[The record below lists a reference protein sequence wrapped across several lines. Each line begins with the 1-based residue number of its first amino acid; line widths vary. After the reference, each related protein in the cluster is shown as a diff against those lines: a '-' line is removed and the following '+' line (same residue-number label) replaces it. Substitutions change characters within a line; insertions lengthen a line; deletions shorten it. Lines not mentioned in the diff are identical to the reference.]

1 MSQMSTGGTST
12 VWGTRDPRKSASSR
26 GRGKAGAPRVSA
38 KVAIFYIA
46 LFLAALIW
54 LTPVITLVLT
64 ALKDAGDFAINGAF
78 SLPKSIRW
86 ANFSEAWQTGVGNYF
101 WNSVIVTAVKVPI
114 GILIESMAAF
124 ALTHM
129 QFRWANKVF
138 VYVLIG
144 LIVPMQMTLVPLTL
158 LMNALNLIDTLTG
171 LIILYIGFGVPFGVL
186 VMRGYFRTLPP
197 AIIEAARIDGCS
209 WFRIFYRIAL
219 PLALPAVVSLCILD
233 GVATWN
239 EFILA
244 QIFLRSDELRTLPL
258 GLVQFST
265 QFSTQ
270 YDQLAA
276 AVLISVAPVMLVFLL
291 FQRYF
296 VTGMGGAVK

>member
-1 MSQMSTGGTST
+1 MSQSLLQNASVPG
-12 VWGTRDPRKSASSR
+12 KS
-26 GRGKAGAPRVSA
+26 
-38 KVAIFYIA
+38 KVALFYVVLILA
-46 LFLAALIW
+46 TLFWLA
-54 LTPVITLVLT
+54 PVITLILT
-64 ALKDAGDFAINGAF
+64 ALKDAGDFAVNGAF

-86 ANFSEAWQTGVGNYF
+86 ANFSEAWETGVKNYF
-101 WNSVIVTAVKVPI
+101 WNSVIVTGFKVPI
-114 GILIESMAAF
+114 GIVLESMAAF

-129 QFRWANKVF
+129 HFKWADRVF
-138 VYVLIG
+138 TYILIG

-171 LIILYIGFGVPFGVL
+171 LTILYIGFGVPFGVL
-186 VMRGYFRTLPP
+186 VMRGFFRTVPV

-209 WFRIFYRIAL
+209 WLRIFYRIAL

-276 AVLISVAPVMLVFLL
+276 AVLISVVPIVLVFLF

-296 VTGMGGAVK
+296 VAGIGGAVK

>member
-1 MSQMSTGGTST
+1 MSQPPS
-12 VWGTRDPRKSASSR
+12 KSAFLPFKSTKT
-26 GRGKAGAPRVSA
+26 GL
-38 KVAIFYIA
+38 FYIA
-46 LFLAALIW
+46 LVLAALLW
-54 LTPVITLVLT
+54 FTPVFTLVLT
-64 ALKDAGDFAINGAF
+64 ALKDAGDFAVNGAF

-86 ANFSEAWQTGVGNYF
+86 SNFSEAWETGVKNYF
-101 WNSVIVTAVKVPI
+101 WNSVIVTGFKVPI
-114 GILIESMAAF
+114 GIILESLAAF

-129 QFRWANKVF
+129 HFKWADRIF
-138 VYVLIG
+138 TYILIG
-144 LIVPMQMTLVPLTL
+144 LIVPIQMTLVPLTL

-171 LIILYIGFGVPFGVL
+171 LTILYIGFGVPFGVL
-186 VMRGYFRTLPP
+186 VMRGFFRTVPT

-209 WFRIFYRIAL
+209 WFVIFYRIAL

-276 AVLISVAPVMLVFLL
+276 AVLIAVVPIVFVFLI

-296 VTGMGGAVK
+296 VAGIGGAVK

>member
-1 MSQMSTGGTST
+1 MSLLLE
-12 VWGTRDPRKSASSR
+12 KSVGVP
-26 GRGKAGAPRVSA
+26 GRPLRF
-38 KVAIFYIA
+38 IFFY
-46 LFLAALIW
+46 AALIFVALIW
-54 LTPVITLVLT
+54 FAPVITLVLT

-86 ANFSEAWQTGVGNYF
+86 SNFSEAWETGVQNYF
-101 WNSVIVTAVKVPI
+101 WNSVIVTGVKVPI
-114 GILIESMAAF
+114 GIGLESLAAF

-129 QFRWANKVF
+129 HFKWAERVF
-138 VYVLIG
+138 TYILIG

-171 LIILYIGFGVPFGVL
+171 LTILYIGFGVPFGVL
-186 VMRGYFRTLPP
+186 VMRGFFRTIPI
-197 AIIEAARIDGCS
+197 AIIEAARLDGCS
-209 WFRIFYRIAL
+209 WFHIFYRIAL

-276 AVLISVAPVMLVFLL
+276 AVLISVAPIVLVFLF

-296 VTGMGGAVK
+296 ITGMRGAVK

>member
-1 MSQMSTGGTST
+1 MNQST
-12 VWGTRDPRKSASSR
+12 VQNASQSRKATS
-26 GRGKAGAPRVSA
+26 
-38 KVAIFYIA
+38 VAIFY
-46 LFLAALIW
+46 AALIFVALLW
-54 LTPVITLVLT
+54 FTPVFTLILT
-64 ALKDAGDFAINGAF
+64 AVKDAGDFALNGAF

-86 ANFSEAWQTGVGNYF
+86 ANFGEAWETGVKNYF
-101 WNSVIVTAVKVPI
+101 WNSVIVTCFKVPA
-114 GILIESMAAF
+114 GIILESMAAF

-129 QFRWANKVF
+129 HFKRADRVF
-138 VYVLIG
+138 TYILVG

-158 LMNALNLIDTLTG
+158 LMNALNLIDTLAG
-171 LIILYIGFGVPFGVL
+171 LTILYIGFGVPFGVL
-186 VMRGYFRTLPP
+186 VMRGFFRTLPT

-219 PLALPAVVSLCILD
+219 PLAGPAVVSLCILD

-244 QIFLRSDELRTLPL
+244 QIFLRSDENRTLPL
-258 GLVQFST
+258 GLVQFYT

-276 AVLISVAPVMLVFLL
+276 AVLISVVPIVLVFLF

-296 VTGMGGAVK
+296 VAGMGGAVK

>member
-1 MSQMSTGGTST
+1 MSQPSLRNALLPG
-12 VWGTRDPRKSASSR
+12 KS
-26 GRGKAGAPRVSA
+26 
-38 KVAIFYIA
+38 KVAIFY
-46 LFLAALIW
+46 AALILATLLW
-54 LTPVITLVLT
+54 LAPVITLILT
-64 ALKDAGDFAINGAF
+64 ALKDAGDFAVNGAF
-78 SLPKSIRW
+78 SLPKFIRW
-86 ANFSEAWQTGVGNYF
+86 ENFSEAWETGVKNYF
-101 WNSVIVTAVKVPI
+101 WNSVIVTCFKVPI
-114 GILIESMAAF
+114 GIILESMAAF

-129 QFRWANKVF
+129 HLKWADRVF
-138 VYVLIG
+138 TYILIG

-171 LIILYIGFGVPFGVL
+171 LTILYIGFGVPFGVL
-186 VMRGYFRTLPP
+186 VMRGFFRTVPI

-209 WFRIFYRIAL
+209 WPKIFYRIAL

-276 AVLISVAPVMLVFLL
+276 AVLISVVPIVLVFLF

-296 VTGMGGAVK
+296 VAGMSGAVK

>member
-1 MSQMSTGGTST
+1 MSEP
-12 VWGTRDPRKSASSR
+12 VSR
-26 GRGKAGAPRVSA
+26 GALLPGKS
-38 KVAIFYIA
+38 KTTIFYIA
-46 LFLAALIW
+46 LILASLLW
-54 LTPVITLVLT
+54 LAPVITLILT
-64 ALKDAGDFAINGAF
+64 ALKDAGDFAVNGAF
-78 SLPKSIRW
+78 SLPKFIRW
-86 ANFSEAWQTGVGNYF
+86 ANFSEAWETGVQNYF
-101 WNSVIVTAVKVPI
+101 WNSVIVTGFKVPI
-114 GILIESMAAF
+114 GIILESMAAF

-129 QFRWANKVF
+129 HFKWADRVF
-138 VYVLIG
+138 TYILVG
-144 LIVPMQMTLVPLTL
+144 LIVPIQMTLVPLTL

-171 LIILYIGFGVPFGVL
+171 LTILYIGFGVPFGVL
-186 VMRGYFRTLPP
+186 VMRGFFRTVPL

-209 WFRIFYRIAL
+209 WFKIFYRIAL

-276 AVLISVAPVMLVFLL
+276 AVLISVVPILLVFLF

-296 VTGMGGAVK
+296 VAGMGGAVK

>member
-1 MSQMSTGGTST
+1 MSQPISRNVLLPG
-12 VWGTRDPRKSASSR
+12 KS
-26 GRGKAGAPRVSA
+26 
-38 KVAIFYIA
+38 KVAIFYVVLI
-46 LFLAALIW
+46 LTTLLWLAPVFTLI
-54 LTPVITLVLT
+54 LT
-64 ALKDAGDFAINGAF
+64 ALKDAGDFAVNGAF
-78 SLPKSIRW
+78 SLPKFIRW
-86 ANFSEAWQTGVGNYF
+86 ANFSEAWETGVKNYF
-101 WNSVIVTAVKVPI
+101 WNSVIVTGFKVPI
-114 GILIESMAAF
+114 GIILESMAAF

-129 QFRWANKVF
+129 HFKWADRVF
-138 VYVLIG
+138 TYILIG

-171 LIILYIGFGVPFGVL
+171 LTILYIGFGVPFGVL
-186 VMRGYFRTLPP
+186 VMRGFFRTLPV

-209 WFRIFYRIAL
+209 WFKIFYRIAL
-219 PLALPAVVSLCILD
+219 PLALPAVISLCILD

-276 AVLISVAPVMLVFLL
+276 AVLISVVPIVLVFLF

-296 VTGMGGAVK
+296 VAGMGGAVK

>member
-1 MSQMSTGGTST
+1 MNESISHSVSEPRRST
-12 VWGTRDPRKSASSR
+12 
-26 GRGKAGAPRVSA
+26 RVA
-38 KVAIFYIA
+38 VFYVALVVVSLLWF
-46 LFLAALIW
+46 
-54 LTPVITLVLT
+54 TPVFTLILT
-64 ALKDAGDFAINGAF
+64 ALKDAGDFAVNGAF
-78 SLPKSIRW
+78 SLPKAIRW
-86 ANFSEAWQTGVGNYF
+86 ANFSEAWETGVRNYF
-101 WNSVIVTAVKVPI
+101 WNSVIVTTFKVPA
-114 GILIESMAAF
+114 GIVLESMAAF

-129 QFRWANKVF
+129 HFKWADRVF
-138 VYVLIG
+138 TYMLIG

-158 LMNALNLIDTLTG
+158 LMNALNLIDTLAG
-171 LIILYIGFGVPFGVL
+171 LTILYIGFGVPFGVL
-186 VMRGYFRTLPP
+186 VMRGFFRTVPT

-219 PLALPAVVSLCILD
+219 PLATPAVVSLCILD

-244 QIFLRSDELRTLPL
+244 QMFLRSDENRTLPL

-265 QFSTQ
+265 QFATQ

-276 AVLISVAPVMLVFLL
+276 AVLISVVPIVLVFLF

-296 VTGMGGAVK
+296 VAGMGGAVK

>member
-1 MSQMSTGGTST
+1 MSQMSIGAISKS
-12 VWGTRDPRKSASSR
+12 WEPRDPRKSASSR
-26 GRGKAGAPRVSA
+26 GRGKAGAPQISA

-46 LFLAALIW
+46 LILAALIW
-54 LTPVITLVLT
+54 LAPVITLVLT
-64 ALKDAGDFAINGAF
+64 ALKDAGDFAVNGAF
-78 SLPKSIRW
+78 SLPKAIRW

-101 WNSVIVTAVKVPI
+101 WNSVIVTGIKVPI
-114 GILIESMAAF
+114 GILIEAMAAF

-129 QFRWANKVF
+129 HFRWANKVF
-138 VYVLIG
+138 VYVLVG

-186 VMRGYFRTLPP
+186 VMRGYFRTLPT

-276 AVLISVAPVMLVFLL
+276 AVLISVVPVMLVFLL

-296 VTGMGGAVK
+296 VAGMGGAVK

>member
-1 MSQMSTGGTST
+1 MNGALAKPANSLT
-12 VWGTRDPRKSASSR
+12 KSI
-26 GRGKAGAPRVSA
+26 
-38 KVAIFYIA
+38 KVAVFYAA
-46 LFLAALIW
+46 LAVAALIW
-54 LTPVITLVLT
+54 FTPVITLIIT

-86 ANFSEAWQTGVGNYF
+86 ENFSEAWEIGVKNYF
-101 WNSVIVTAVKVPI
+101 WNSVIVTSVKVPV
-114 GILIESMAAF
+114 GIVLVSMAAF

-129 QFRWANKVF
+129 HFKWADRVF
-138 VYVLIG
+138 TYILIG
-144 LIVPMQMTLVPLTL
+144 LIVPIQMTLVPLTL
-158 LMNALNLIDTLTG
+158 LMNALNLIDTLPG
-171 LIILYIGFGVPFGVL
+171 LIILYIGFGVPFGVM
-186 VMRGYFRTLPP
+186 VMRGFFRTIPT

-244 QIFLRSDELRTLPL
+244 QIFLRSDENRTLPL
-258 GLVQFST
+258 GLVQFYT

-270 YDQLAA
+270 YNQLAA
-276 AVLISVAPVMLVFLL
+276 AVLIAVVPIVLVFLF

-296 VTGMGGAVK
+296 VAGMGGAVK

>member
-1 MSQMSTGGTST
+1 MSQPLS
-12 VWGTRDPRKSASSR
+12 RDALLPGKS
-26 GRGKAGAPRVSA
+26 
-38 KVAIFYIA
+38 KVALFYGVLILA
-46 LFLAALIW
+46 TLFWLA
-54 LTPVITLVLT
+54 PVITLILT
-64 ALKDAGDFAINGAF
+64 ALKDAGDFAVNGAF
-78 SLPKSIRW
+78 SIPKAIRW
-86 ANFSEAWQTGVGNYF
+86 ANFSEAWETGVKNYF
-101 WNSVIVTAVKVPI
+101 WNSVIVTGFKVPI
-114 GILIESMAAF
+114 GIVLESMAAF

-129 QFRWANKVF
+129 HFKWADRVF
-138 VYVLIG
+138 TYILIG

-171 LIILYIGFGVPFGVL
+171 LTILYIGFGVPFGVL
-186 VMRGYFRTLPP
+186 VMRGFFRTVPV

-209 WFRIFYRIAL
+209 WFKIFYRIAL

-276 AVLISVAPVMLVFLL
+276 AVLISVVPIVLVFLF

-296 VTGMGGAVK
+296 VAGMGGAVK

>member
-1 MSQMSTGGTST
+1 MSQQISRNALLPG
-12 VWGTRDPRKSASSR
+12 KS
-26 GRGKAGAPRVSA
+26 
-38 KVAIFYIA
+38 KVVIFYV
-46 LFLAALIW
+46 ALILATLLW
-54 LTPVITLVLT
+54 FAPVFTLILT
-64 ALKDAGDFAINGAF
+64 ALKDAGDFAVNGAF
-78 SLPKSIRW
+78 SLPKFIRW
-86 ANFSEAWQTGVGNYF
+86 ENFSEAWETGVKNYF
-101 WNSVIVTAVKVPI
+101 WNSVIVTSFKVPI
-114 GILIESMAAF
+114 GIILESMAAF

-129 QFRWANKVF
+129 HFKWADRVF
-138 VYVLIG
+138 TYILVG

-171 LIILYIGFGVPFGVL
+171 LTILYIGFGVPFGVL
-186 VMRGYFRTLPP
+186 VMRGFFRTVPV

-209 WFRIFYRIAL
+209 WLKIFYRIAL

-276 AVLISVAPVMLVFLL
+276 AVLISVVPIVLVFLF

-296 VTGMGGAVK
+296 VAGMGGAVK

>member
-1 MSQMSTGGTST
+1 ML
-12 VWGTRDPRKSASSR
+12 ASS
-26 GRGKAGAPRVSA
+26 VST
-38 KVAIFYIA
+38 KSHA
-46 LFLAALIW
+46 LVVVSLLWF
-54 LTPVITLVLT
+54 TPVFTLILT
-64 ALKDAGDFAINGAF
+64 ALKDAGDFAVNGAF
-78 SLPKSIRW
+78 SFPKGIRW
-86 ANFSEAWQTGVGNYF
+86 ANFREAWETGVKNYF
-101 WNSVIVTAVKVPI
+101 WNSVIVTVFKVPA
-114 GILIESMAAF
+114 GIILESMAAF

-129 QFRWANKVF
+129 HFKLADRVF
-138 VYVLIG
+138 TYILIG

-158 LMNALNLIDTLTG
+158 LMNALNLIDTLAG
-171 LIILYIGFGVPFGVL
+171 LTILYIGFGVPFGVL
-186 VMRGYFRTLPP
+186 VMRGFFRTVPT

-219 PLALPAVVSLCILD
+219 PVALPAVVSLSILD

-244 QIFLRSDELRTLPL
+244 QIFLRSDENRTLPL

-265 QFSTQ
+265 QFATQ

-276 AVLISVAPVMLVFLL
+276 AVLISVVPIVLVFLF

-296 VTGMGGAVK
+296 VAGMGGAVK

>member
-1 MSQMSTGGTST
+1 MSEP
-12 VWGTRDPRKSASSR
+12 VSR
-26 GRGKAGAPRVSA
+26 GALLPGKS
-38 KVAIFYIA
+38 KTIIFYIA
-46 LFLAALIW
+46 LILASLLW
-54 LTPVITLVLT
+54 LAPVITLILT
-64 ALKDAGDFAINGAF
+64 ALKDAGDFAVNGAF
-78 SLPKSIRW
+78 SLPKFIRW
-86 ANFSEAWQTGVGNYF
+86 ANFSEAWETGVQNYF
-101 WNSVIVTAVKVPI
+101 WNSVIVTGFKVPI
-114 GILIESMAAF
+114 GIILESMAAF

-129 QFRWANKVF
+129 HFKWADRVF
-138 VYVLIG
+138 TYILVG
-144 LIVPMQMTLVPLTL
+144 LIVPIQMTLVPLTL

-171 LIILYIGFGVPFGVL
+171 LTILYIGFGVPFGVL
-186 VMRGYFRTLPP
+186 VMRGFFRTVPL

-209 WFRIFYRIAL
+209 WFKIFYRIAL

-258 GLVQFST
+258 GLVPFST

-276 AVLISVAPVMLVFLL
+276 AVLISVVPILLVFLF

-296 VTGMGGAVK
+296 VAGMGGAVK

>member
-1 MSQMSTGGTST
+1 M
-12 VWGTRDPRKSASSR
+12 
-26 GRGKAGAPRVSA
+26 
-38 KVAIFYIA
+38 
-46 LFLAALIW
+46 
-54 LTPVITLVLT
+54 
-64 ALKDAGDFAINGAF
+64 
-78 SLPKSIRW
+78 
-86 ANFSEAWQTGVGNYF
+86 
-101 WNSVIVTAVKVPI
+101 IVTGFKVPI
-114 GILIESMAAF
+114 GIALESMAAF

-129 QFRWANKVF
+129 HFKWADRIF
-138 VYVLIG
+138 TYILIG

-171 LIILYIGFGVPFGVL
+171 LTILYIGFGVPFGVL
-186 VMRGYFRTLPP
+186 VMRGFFRTLPT

-219 PLALPAVVSLCILD
+219 PLALPAVISLCILD

-276 AVLISVAPVMLVFLL
+276 AVLIAVVPIVICLPVLPTL
-291 FQRYF
+291 FRRRNGRSSQIIQTFPFARLEKLWIHSLSRNPRIESGLF
-296 VTGMGGAVK
+296 

>member
-1 MSQMSTGGTST
+1 MNRSITESSSES
-12 VWGTRDPRKSASSR
+12 RKSA
-26 GRGKAGAPRVSA
+26 KIAVFY
-38 KVAIFYIA
+38 VAMVIVA
-46 LFLAALIW
+46 LLWF
-54 LTPVITLVLT
+54 TPVFTLIVT
-64 ALKDAGDFAINGAF
+64 ALKDAGDFAVNGAF
-78 SLPKSIRW
+78 SFPKGIRW
-86 ANFSEAWQTGVGNYF
+86 ANFSEAWETGVKNYF
-101 WNSVIVTAVKVPI
+101 WNSVIVTVFKVPA
-114 GILIESMAAF
+114 GIILESMAAF

-129 QFRWANKVF
+129 HFKWADRVF
-138 VYVLIG
+138 TYILIG

-158 LMNALNLIDTLTG
+158 LMNALNLIDTLAG
-171 LIILYIGFGVPFGVL
+171 LTILYIGFGVPFGVL
-186 VMRGYFRTLPP
+186 VMRGFFRTVPT

-219 PLALPAVVSLCILD
+219 PLAIPAVVSLCILD

-244 QIFLRSDELRTLPL
+244 QIFLRSDENRTLPL

-265 QFSTQ
+265 QFATQ

-276 AVLISVAPVMLVFLL
+276 AVLISVVPIVLVFLF

-296 VTGMGGAVK
+296 VSGMGGAVK

>member
-1 MSQMSTGGTST
+1 MSQQISQNALLPG
-12 VWGTRDPRKSASSR
+12 KS
-26 GRGKAGAPRVSA
+26 
-38 KVAIFYIA
+38 KVVIFYVVLILA
-46 LFLAALIW
+46 TLFWLA
-54 LTPVITLVLT
+54 PVITLILT
-64 ALKDAGDFAINGAF
+64 ALKDAGDFAVNGAF
-78 SLPKSIRW
+78 SLPKFIRW
-86 ANFSEAWQTGVGNYF
+86 ANFSEAWETGVKNYF
-101 WNSVIVTAVKVPI
+101 WNSVIVTGFKVPI
-114 GILIESMAAF
+114 GIILESMAAF

-129 QFRWANKVF
+129 HFKWADRVF
-138 VYVLIG
+138 TYILIG

-171 LIILYIGFGVPFGVL
+171 LTILYIGFGVPFGVL
-186 VMRGYFRTLPP
+186 VMRGFFRTVPV

-209 WFRIFYRIAL
+209 WFKIFYRIAL

-276 AVLISVAPVMLVFLL
+276 AVLISVVPIVLVFLF

-296 VTGMGGAVK
+296 VAGMGGAVK

>member
-1 MSQMSTGGTST
+1 MSQTFSNNAA
-12 VWGTRDPRKSASSR
+12 VQRKS
-26 GRGKAGAPRVSA
+26 V
-38 KVAIFYIA
+38 KVALFYFA
-46 LFLAALIW
+46 LILAALIW
-54 LTPVITLVLT
+54 FTPVITLVLT
-64 ALKDAGDFAINGAF
+64 ALKDAGDFAVNGAF

-86 ANFSEAWQTGVGNYF
+86 ANFTEAWETGVGNYF
-101 WNSVIVTAVKVPI
+101 WNSVIVTGVKVPI
-114 GILIESMAAF
+114 GILIESLAAF

-129 QFRWANKVF
+129 NFKWADRIF
-138 VYVLIG
+138 TYILIG
-144 LIVPMQMTLVPLTL
+144 LIVPMQMTLVPLTI

-186 VMRGYFRTLPP
+186 VMRGFFRTLPT
-197 AIIEAARIDGCS
+197 AVIEAARIDGCS

-219 PLALPAVVSLCILD
+219 PLALPAVLSLCILD

-276 AVLISVAPVMLVFLL
+276 AVLISVVPVVLVFLF

-296 VTGMGGAVK
+296 VAGMGGAVK

>member
-1 MSQMSTGGTST
+1 MSQQISRNALLPGKSKT
-12 VWGTRDPRKSASSR
+12 V
-26 GRGKAGAPRVSA
+26 
-38 KVAIFYIA
+38 IFY
-46 LFLAALIW
+46 AALILATLLW
-54 LTPVITLVLT
+54 LAPVITLILT
-64 ALKDAGDFAINGAF
+64 ALKDAGDFAVNGAF
-78 SLPKSIRW
+78 SLPKFIRW
-86 ANFSEAWQTGVGNYF
+86 ANFSEAWETGVKNYF
-101 WNSVIVTAVKVPI
+101 WNSVIVTGFKVPI
-114 GILIESMAAF
+114 GIILESMAAF
-124 ALTHM
+124 ALSHM
-129 QFRWANKVF
+129 HFKWADRVF
-138 VYVLIG
+138 TYILIG
-144 LIVPMQMTLVPLTL
+144 LIVPTQMTLVPLTL

-171 LIILYIGFGVPFGVL
+171 LTILYIGFGVPFGVL
-186 VMRGYFRTLPP
+186 VMRGFFRTLPV

-209 WFRIFYRIAL
+209 WFKIFYRIAL

-276 AVLISVAPVMLVFLL
+276 AVLISVAPIVLVFLF

-296 VTGMGGAVK
+296 VAGMGGAVK

>member
-1 MSQMSTGGTST
+1 MSQSLSQNAFLSG
-12 VWGTRDPRKSASSR
+12 KS
-26 GRGKAGAPRVSA
+26 
-38 KVAIFYIA
+38 KVGLFYVVLIVA
-46 LFLAALIW
+46 TLFW

-64 ALKDAGDFAINGAF
+64 ALKDAGDFAVNGAF
-78 SLPKSIRW
+78 SLPKAIRW
-86 ANFSEAWQTGVGNYF
+86 ANFSEAWETGVKNYF
-101 WNSVIVTAVKVPI
+101 WNSVIVTGFKVPI
-114 GILIESMAAF
+114 GIVLESMAAF

-129 QFRWANKVF
+129 HFKWADRIF
-138 VYVLIG
+138 TYILIG

-171 LIILYIGFGVPFGVL
+171 LTILYIGFGVPFGVL
-186 VMRGYFRTLPP
+186 VMRGFFRTVPV

-219 PLALPAVVSLCILD
+219 PLSLPAVVSLCILD

-276 AVLISVAPVMLVFLL
+276 AVLISVVPIVLVFLF

-296 VTGMGGAVK
+296 VAGMGGAVK

>member
-1 MSQMSTGGTST
+1 MSQTLEKNSGL
-12 VWGTRDPRKSASSR
+12 SARSL
-26 GRGKAGAPRVSA
+26 KFTL
-38 KVAIFYIA
+38 FY
-46 LFLAALIW
+46 AALVLVGLVW
-54 LTPVITLVLT
+54 FAPVITLVLT
-64 ALKDAGDFAINGAF
+64 ALKDAGDFAMHGAF

-86 ANFSEAWQTGVGNYF
+86 ENFSEAWQTGVQNYF
-101 WNSVIVTAVKVPI
+101 WNSVIVTGIKVPI
-114 GILIESMAAF
+114 GIVLESLAAF

-129 QFRWANKVF
+129 HFKWADRVF
-138 VYVLIG
+138 TYILIG
-144 LIVPMQMTLVPLTL
+144 LIVPTQMTLVPLTL

-171 LIILYIGFGVPFGVL
+171 LTILYIGFGVPFGVL
-186 VMRGYFRTLPP
+186 VMRGFFRTIPT
-197 AIIEAARIDGCS
+197 AIIEAARLDGCS
-209 WFRIFYRIAL
+209 WFRIFCRIAL

-276 AVLISVAPVMLVFLL
+276 AVLISVAPIVLVFLF

-296 VTGMGGAVK
+296 ITGMRGAVK

>member
-1 MSQMSTGGTST
+1 MNQTISQKVFGSRQST
-12 VWGTRDPRKSASSR
+12 
-26 GRGKAGAPRVSA
+26 
-38 KVAIFYIA
+38 KVAVFY
-46 LFLAALIW
+46 AALVIVALLW
-54 LTPVITLVLT
+54 FTPVFTLILT
-64 ALKDAGDFAINGAF
+64 ALKDAGDFAVNGAF
-78 SLPKSIRW
+78 SLPKAIRW
-86 ANFSEAWQTGVGNYF
+86 ANFGEAWETGVKNYF
-101 WNSVIVTAVKVPI
+101 WNSVIVSSFKVPA
-114 GILIESMAAF
+114 GIILESMAAF

-129 QFRWANKVF
+129 HFKWADRVF
-138 VYVLIG
+138 TYILIG

-158 LMNALNLIDTLTG
+158 LMNALNLIDTLAG
-171 LIILYIGFGVPFGVL
+171 LTILYIGFGVPFGVL
-186 VMRGYFRTLPP
+186 VMRGFFRTIPT

-219 PLALPAVVSLCILD
+219 PLAIPAIVSLCILD

-244 QIFLRSDELRTLPL
+244 QIFLRSDENRTLPL

-276 AVLISVAPVMLVFLL
+276 AVLIAVVPIMLVFLF

-296 VTGMGGAVK
+296 VAGMGGAVK

>member
-1 MSQMSTGGTST
+1 MVSTSVFFPGKF
-12 VWGTRDPRKSASSR
+12 TR
-26 GRGKAGAPRVSA
+26 
-38 KVAIFYIA
+38 IA
-46 LFLAALIW
+46 LFYGALILTALIW
-54 LTPVITLVLT
+54 FTPVITLVLT
-64 ALKDAGDFAINGAF
+64 AFKDAGDFALHGAF
-78 SLPKSIRW
+78 SIPKSIRW
-86 ANFSEAWQTGVGNYF
+86 ANFSEAWQTGVQNYF
-101 WNSVIVTAVKVPI
+101 WNSVIVTSIKVPA
-114 GILIESMAAF
+114 GIVLESMAAF
-124 ALTHM
+124 ALTHLH
-129 QFRWANKVF
+129 FKWADRIF
-138 VYVLIG
+138 TYILIG
-144 LIVPMQMTLVPLTL
+144 LIVPIQMTLVPLTL

-186 VMRGYFRTLPP
+186 VMRGFFRTIPTAL
-197 AIIEAARIDGCS
+197 IEAARIDGAS

-244 QIFLRSDELRTLPL
+244 QIFLRSDENRTLPL

-265 QFSTQ
+265 QFATQ

-276 AVLISVAPVMLVFLL
+276 AVLISVVPVVLVFLF

-296 VTGMGGAVK
+296 VAGMGGAVK

>member
-1 MSQMSTGGTST
+1 MNRSMTESSSES
-12 VWGTRDPRKSASSR
+12 RKSA
-26 GRGKAGAPRVSA
+26 KIAVFY
-38 KVAIFYIA
+38 VAMVIVA
-46 LFLAALIW
+46 LLWF
-54 LTPVITLVLT
+54 TPVFTLILT
-64 ALKDAGDFAINGAF
+64 ALKDAGDFAVNGAF
-78 SLPKSIRW
+78 SFPKGIRW
-86 ANFSEAWQTGVGNYF
+86 ANFSEAWETGVKNYF
-101 WNSVIVTAVKVPI
+101 WNSVIVTVFKVPA
-114 GILIESMAAF
+114 GIILESMAAF

-129 QFRWANKVF
+129 HFKWADRVF
-138 VYVLIG
+138 TYILIG

-158 LMNALNLIDTLTG
+158 LMNALNLIDTLAG
-171 LIILYIGFGVPFGVL
+171 LTILYIGFGVPFGVL
-186 VMRGYFRTLPP
+186 VMRGFFRTVPT

-219 PLALPAVVSLCILD
+219 PLAIPAVVSLCILD

-244 QIFLRSDELRTLPL
+244 QIFLRSDENRTLPL

-265 QFSTQ
+265 QFATQ

-276 AVLISVAPVMLVFLL
+276 AVLISVVPIVLVFLF

-296 VTGMGGAVK
+296 VSGMGGAVK

>member
-1 MSQMSTGGTST
+1 MNGALAKPANSLT
-12 VWGTRDPRKSASSR
+12 KSI
-26 GRGKAGAPRVSA
+26 
-38 KVAIFYIA
+38 KVAVFYAA
-46 LFLAALIW
+46 LAVAALIW
-54 LTPVITLVLT
+54 FTPVITLIIT

-86 ANFSEAWQTGVGNYF
+86 ENFSEAWETGVKNYF
-101 WNSVIVTAVKVPI
+101 WNSVIVTSVKVPV
-114 GILIESMAAF
+114 GIVLVSMAAF

-129 QFRWANKVF
+129 HFKWADRVF
-138 VYVLIG
+138 TYILIG
-144 LIVPMQMTLVPLTL
+144 LIVPIQMTLVPLTL
-158 LMNALNLIDTLTG
+158 LMNALNLIDTLPG
-171 LIILYIGFGVPFGVL
+171 LIILYIGFGVPFGVM
-186 VMRGYFRTLPP
+186 VMRGFFRTIPT

-244 QIFLRSDELRTLPL
+244 QIFLRSDENRTLPL
-258 GLVQFST
+258 GLVQFYT

-270 YDQLAA
+270 YNQLAA
-276 AVLISVAPVMLVFLL
+276 AVLIAVVPIVLVFLF

-296 VTGMGGAVK
+296 VAGMGGAVK

>member
-1 MSQMSTGGTST
+1 MSQPLS
-12 VWGTRDPRKSASSR
+12 RDALLPGKS
-26 GRGKAGAPRVSA
+26 
-38 KVAIFYIA
+38 KVALFYGVLILA
-46 LFLAALIW
+46 TLFWLA
-54 LTPVITLVLT
+54 PVITLILT
-64 ALKDAGDFAINGAF
+64 ALKDAGDFAVNGAF
-78 SLPKSIRW
+78 SIPKTIRW
-86 ANFSEAWQTGVGNYF
+86 ANFSEAWETGVKNYF
-101 WNSVIVTAVKVPI
+101 WNSVIVTGFKVPI
-114 GILIESMAAF
+114 GIVLESMAAF

-129 QFRWANKVF
+129 HFKWADRVF
-138 VYVLIG
+138 TYILIG

-171 LIILYIGFGVPFGVL
+171 LTILYIGFGVPFGVL
-186 VMRGYFRTLPP
+186 VMRGFFRTVPV

-209 WFRIFYRIAL
+209 WFKIFYRIAL

-276 AVLISVAPVMLVFLL
+276 AVLISVVPIVLVFLF

-296 VTGMGGAVK
+296 VAGMGGAVK

>member
-1 MSQMSTGGTST
+1 MNGALAKPANSLS
-12 VWGTRDPRKSASSR
+12 KSI
-26 GRGKAGAPRVSA
+26 
-38 KVAIFYIA
+38 KVAVFYAA
-46 LFLAALIW
+46 LAVAALIW
-54 LTPVITLVLT
+54 FTPVITLILT

-86 ANFSEAWQTGVGNYF
+86 ENFSEAWETGVKNYF
-101 WNSVIVTAVKVPI
+101 WNSVIVTSVKVPV
-114 GILIESMAAF
+114 GIVLESMAAF

-129 QFRWANKVF
+129 HFKWADRVF
-138 VYVLIG
+138 TYILIG
-144 LIVPMQMTLVPLTL
+144 LIVPIQMTLVPLTL
-158 LMNALNLIDTLTG
+158 LMNALNLIDTLPG
-171 LIILYIGFGVPFGVL
+171 LIILYIGFGVPFGVM
-186 VMRGYFRTLPP
+186 VMRGFFRTIPT

-244 QIFLRSDELRTLPL
+244 QIFLRSDENRTLPL
-258 GLVQFST
+258 GLVQFYT

-270 YDQLAA
+270 YNQLAA
-276 AVLISVAPVMLVFLL
+276 AVLIAVVPIVLVFLF

-296 VTGMGGAVK
+296 VAGMGGAVK

>member
-1 MSQMSTGGTST
+1 MFY
-12 VWGTRDPRKSASSR
+12 
-26 GRGKAGAPRVSA
+26 GAL
-38 KVAIFYIA
+38 I
-46 LFLAALIW
+46 LTALIW
-54 LTPVITLVLT
+54 FTPVITLVLT
-64 ALKDAGDFAINGAF
+64 AFKDAGDFALHGAF
-78 SLPKSIRW
+78 SIPKSIRW
-86 ANFSEAWQTGVGNYF
+86 ANFSEAWQTGVQNYF
-101 WNSVIVTAVKVPI
+101 WNSVIVTSIKVPA
-114 GILIESMAAF
+114 GIVLESLAAF

-129 QFRWANKVF
+129 HFKWADRIF
-138 VYVLIG
+138 TYILIG
-144 LIVPMQMTLVPLTL
+144 LIVPIQMTLVPLTL

-186 VMRGYFRTLPP
+186 VMRGFFRTIPTALV
-197 AIIEAARIDGCS
+197 EAARIDGAS

-244 QIFLRSDELRTLPL
+244 QIFLRSDENRTLPL

-265 QFSTQ
+265 QFATQ

-276 AVLISVAPVMLVFLL
+276 AVLISVVPVVLVFLF

-296 VTGMGGAVK
+296 VAGMGGAVK

>member
-1 MSQMSTGGTST
+1 MSEP
-12 VWGTRDPRKSASSR
+12 VSR
-26 GRGKAGAPRVSA
+26 GALFPGKSKTIV
-38 KVAIFYIA
+38 FYIA
-46 LFLAALIW
+46 LILASLLW
-54 LTPVITLVLT
+54 LAPVITLILT
-64 ALKDAGDFAINGAF
+64 ALKDAGDFAVNGAF
-78 SLPKSIRW
+78 SLPKFIRW
-86 ANFSEAWQTGVGNYF
+86 ANFSEAWETGVQNYF
-101 WNSVIVTAVKVPI
+101 WNSVIVTGFKVPT
-114 GILIESMAAF
+114 GIILESMAAF

-129 QFRWANKVF
+129 HFKWADRVF
-138 VYVLIG
+138 TYILIG
-144 LIVPMQMTLVPLTL
+144 LIVPAQMTLVPLTL

-171 LIILYIGFGVPFGVL
+171 LTILYIGFGVPFGVL
-186 VMRGYFRTLPP
+186 VMRGFFRTVPL

-209 WFRIFYRIAL
+209 WLKIFYRIAL

-276 AVLISVAPVMLVFLL
+276 AVLISVVPILLVFLF

-296 VTGMGGAVK
+296 VAGMGGAVK